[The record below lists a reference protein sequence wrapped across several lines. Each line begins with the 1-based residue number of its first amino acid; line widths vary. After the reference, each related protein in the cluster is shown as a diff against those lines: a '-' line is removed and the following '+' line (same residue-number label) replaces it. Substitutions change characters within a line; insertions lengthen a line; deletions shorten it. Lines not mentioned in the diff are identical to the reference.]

1 MAWDVSAHCPTLN
14 ATHTDA
20 GRLSLSIPILDAQR
34 RVIALLG
41 GRPRG
46 DAWDRD
52 VADEAEAA
60 MRKLQPKIR
69 LSKAKLRHRR
79 AQTQFAAIAC
89 GVSHG
94 GGQLEPAEIS
104 VGAANRRVTDALLAH
119 VAFTRIVGFTAALF
133 ALWAPNLCNYY
144 LSTRAALGSW
154 KPTMR
159 WNFPSSPFAAC
170 TWNFCAAVCTLHL
183 DFANLAWGWCAITA
197 LGKFNPDRGGH
208 LILWDLKLVIRFPP
222 GSTIFIPS
230 ALLRHSNT
238 GIQRGEQ
245 RSSFVQYTAD
255 GLFRWVDNEF
265 MTNDDFDATASPED
279 HSARAGRARERWQTG
294 LNMFSIVDDL

>member
-1 MAWDVSAHCPTLN
+1 MAWNVSGRCPEARRTN
-14 ATHTDA
+14 A
-20 GRLSLSIPILDAQR
+20 GWFSLSIPILDAQK
-34 RVIALLG
+34 RVVALLG

-52 VADEAEAA
+52 VADEADAA
-60 MRKLQPKIR
+60 MYKLQPKIR
-69 LSKAKLRHRR
+69 LPKAKLKHRR
-79 AQTQFAAIAC
+79 AQTQFAAVAR

-94 GGQLEPAEIS
+94 GGRLAPAEVA
-104 VGAANRRVTDALLAH
+104 VGAANRRVTDVLLAH
-119 VAFTRIVGFTAALF
+119 SAFTRIVGFTTALF

-144 LSTRAALGSW
+144 LSTRAALSSW
-154 KPTMR
+154 QPTTR
-159 WNFPSSPFAAC
+159 WNFANSPFAAC
-170 TWNFCAAVCTLHL
+170 TWNFCAAVCALHL
-183 DFANLAWGWCAITA
+183 DFENLAWGWCAITA

-238 GIQRGEQ
+238 GIQRGER
-245 RSSFVQYTAD
+245 RSSFVQYTAG

-265 MTNDDFDATASPED
+265 MTNNDFDATASPE
-279 HSARAGRARERWQTG
+279 SRLARAERARERWQKG
-294 LNMFSIVDDL
+294 LNMFSIIDDL